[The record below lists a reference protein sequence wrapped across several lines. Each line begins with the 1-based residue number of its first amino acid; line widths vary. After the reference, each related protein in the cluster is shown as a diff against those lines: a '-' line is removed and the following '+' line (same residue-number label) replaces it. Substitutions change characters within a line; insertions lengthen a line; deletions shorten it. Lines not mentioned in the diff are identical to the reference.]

1 MIVKTR
7 ADVEG
12 GNGDT
17 TLSGGNARTLR
28 YLLRDDGVGFT
39 VSDIRIK
46 AGSEAVL
53 HYKNHI
59 EANLVIEG
67 EGTVED
73 MATGEVHPLEPGVI
87 YVLDQHDRHRA
98 RARTAM
104 RLICVFTPPLVGGEV
119 HDEDGSYPTL

>member
-7 ADVEG
+7 EDIEG
-12 GNGDT
+12 GKGDT

-39 VSDIRIK
+39 VSDITVG
-46 AGSEAVL
+46 AGGNKIL

-73 MATGEVHPLEPGVI
+73 MATGEVHQLKPGTL
-87 YVLDQHDRHRA
+87 YVLDKHDRHRLNA
-98 RARTAM
+98 TTPM
-104 RLICVFTPPLVGGEV
+104 RLICVFTPALTGGEV
-119 HDEDGSYPTL
+119 HDEDGSYPLL

>member
-7 ADVEG
+7 EDVEG
-12 GNGDT
+12 GKGDT

-28 YLLRDDGVGFT
+28 YLLREDGVGIT
-39 VSDIRIK
+39 VSDITVG
-46 AGSEAVL
+46 AGGNKIL

-73 MATGEVHPLEPGVI
+73 MATGEVHQLKPGTI
-87 YVLDQHDRHRA
+87 YVLDKHDRHRLNA
-98 RARTAM
+98 TTPM
-104 RLICVFTPPLVGGEV
+104 RLICVFTPALVGGEV
-119 HDEDGSYPTL
+119 HDEDGSYPLL

>member
-7 ADVEG
+7 EDIEG
-12 GNGDT
+12 GKGDT

-39 VSDIRIK
+39 VSDITVG
-46 AGSEAVL
+46 AGGNKIL

-73 MATGEVHPLEPGVI
+73 MATGEVHQLKPGTL
-87 YVLDQHDRHRA
+87 YVLDKHDRHRLNA
-98 RARTAM
+98 TTPM
-104 RLICVFTPPLVGGEV
+104 RLICVFTPALAGGEV
-119 HDEDGSYPTL
+119 HDEDGSYPLL

>member
-7 ADVEG
+7 EDIEG
-12 GNGDT
+12 GKGDT

-28 YLLRDDGVGFT
+28 YLLREDGVGFT
-39 VSDIRIK
+39 VSDITVG
-46 AGSEAVL
+46 AGGNKIL

-73 MATGEVHPLEPGVI
+73 MATGEVHQLKPGTL
-87 YVLDQHDRHRA
+87 YVLDKHDRHRLNA
-98 RARTAM
+98 TTPM
-104 RLICVFTPPLVGGEV
+104 RLICVFTPALAGGEV
-119 HDEDGSYPTL
+119 HDEDGSYPLL

>member
-7 ADVEG
+7 ADIEG
-12 GNGDT
+12 GKGDT

-28 YLLRDDGVGFT
+28 YLLRDDGVGIT
-39 VSDIRIK
+39 VSDITVG
-46 AGSEAVL
+46 AGGNKVL
-53 HYKNHI
+53 HYKNHM

-73 MATGEVHPLEPGVI
+73 MTTGTVYDLAPGTI
-87 YVLDQHDRHRA
+87 YVLDKHDRHCIRSK
-98 RARTAM
+98 TPM

-119 HDEDGSYPTL
+119 HDEDGAYPLL

>member
-1 MIVKTR
+1 MIVKT
-7 ADVEG
+7 AKDIEG
-12 GNGDT
+12 GKGDT
-17 TLSGGNARTLR
+17 SLGGGDARTLR

-39 VSDIRIK
+39 VSDIRIE

-73 MATGEVHPLEPGVI
+73 MATGEVHQLAPGTI
-87 YVLDQHDRHRA
+87 YVLDRHDRHRA
-98 RARTAM
+98 RATTAM

-119 HDEDGSYPTL
+119 HDEDGSYALL

>member
-12 GNGDT
+12 GKGDT

-39 VSDIRIK
+39 VSDIRVG
-46 AGSEAVL
+46 AGGNKIL
-53 HYKNHI
+53 HYKNHM

-73 MATGEVHPLEPGVI
+73 MATGEVHPLKPGTL
-87 YVLDQHDRHRA
+87 YVLDKHDRHRLNA
-98 RARTAM
+98 TTPM
-104 RLICVFTPPLVGGEV
+104 RLICVFTPALVGGEV
-119 HDEDGSYPTL
+119 HDEDGSYPLL